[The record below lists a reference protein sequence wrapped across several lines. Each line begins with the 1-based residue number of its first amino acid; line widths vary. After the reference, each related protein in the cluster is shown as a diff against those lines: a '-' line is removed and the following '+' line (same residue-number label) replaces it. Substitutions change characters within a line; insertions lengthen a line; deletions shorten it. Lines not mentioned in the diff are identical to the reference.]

1 MRALALLPSC
11 YFTFCLLLQE
21 MLRTVTKPIIIH
33 GKLLL
38 IYQQLK
44 NAFCKLIT
52 YFTPT
57 RFGFCLRLFQ
67 GVTE

>member
-1 MRALALLPSC
+1 
-11 YFTFCLLLQE
+11 